1 MVELEYACEAWD
13 PTLQERH
20 EDTRKSP
27 KKRHEILLAELCSTC
42 QCYRYVGH
50 TWMEDIGR
58 EEGGIKI
65 NNDVQDTGLEITFSL
80 FLIMLISSHDFL
92 LIK

>member
-1 MVELEYACEAWD
+1 MLVRHGTQHYKKDMKTLEKV
-13 PTLQERH
+13 Q
-20 EDTRKSP
+20 

-80 FLIMLISSHDFL
+80 FPIMLISSHDFL